1 MMEYPVTPGYTI
13 NIVKDKTKSAIILL
27 TPSMNNPN
35 VKILRPS
42 NSDISLEERN
52 VPDPLHHDKQRN
64 IITRDVGVPENVTT
78 KEDLVDVKTVAS
90 DQLVFYEEVVT
101 DNTEVGF
108 FADVSHEE
116 IVVDSDVQSSSSSSS
131 LNKPTTSKKKKDSE
145 TAVQCDICNTLL
157 PSRDSAREHMKV
169 AHDILSYEGQY

>member
-42 NSDISLEERN
+42 SDISLEERN

-64 IITRDVGVPENVTT
+64 RITRDVAVPENVTK

-90 DQLVFYEEVVT
+90 V
-101 DNTEVGF
+101 
-108 FADVSHEE
+108 
-116 IVVDSDVQSSSSSSS
+116 
-131 LNKPTTSKKKKDSE
+131 KD
-145 TAVQCDICNTLL
+145 
-157 PSRDSAREHMKV
+157 
-169 AHDILSYEGQY
+169 